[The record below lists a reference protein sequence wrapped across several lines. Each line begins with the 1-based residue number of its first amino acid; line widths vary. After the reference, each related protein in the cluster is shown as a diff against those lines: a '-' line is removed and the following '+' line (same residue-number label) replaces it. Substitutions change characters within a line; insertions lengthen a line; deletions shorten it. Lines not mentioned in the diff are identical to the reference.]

1 MIEWLQDRTELDR
14 IQERNKD
21 LLVLFFYADFSD
33 AAKRALAQ
41 IEDFKSNYN
50 KIPIYGID
58 VTKLRGVHKEFGV
71 TNVPTVVALQRGKD
85 AEKIE
90 GVQSAQFY
98 ARRIAGAHPVYR
110 KTSSGNTSPTAA
122 PRVVVYSTPT
132 CPACNSAKAYFR
144 RKGVR
149 FRDIDVSRDQQAAES
164 LMRRSGQ
171 MAVPQIDIN
180 GQLIVGFDQAK
191 IDRLLFH

>member
-1 MIEWLQDRTELDR
+1 MLEWINSKAEFDEIRKKNGEFLA
-14 IQERNKD
+14 
-21 LLVLFFYADFSD
+21 LFFYGDFSD
-33 AAKRALAQ
+33 SARRALQ
-41 IEDFKSNYN
+41 EIEDFKKNN
-50 KIPIYGID
+50 EKISIYGVD
-58 VTKLRGVHKEFGV
+58 VSRVKGIHHEFNV
-71 TNVPTVVALQRGKD
+71 KKVPTVLVIQKGKEI
-85 AEKIE
+85 EKIE

-98 ARRIAGAHPVYR
+98 ERSFNHANPVF
-110 KTSSGNTSPTAA
+110 KKSKKGNDSVA

-164 LMRRSGQ
+164 LVRRSGQ

-180 GQLIVGFDQAK
+180 GQLIVGFDQAR
-191 IDRLLFH
+191 IDRLLFN

>member
-1 MIEWLQDRTELDR
+1 MIKWINDKTELSLLR
-14 IQERNKD
+14 EKNKEF
-21 LLVLFFYADFSD
+21 LALFFYADFSD
-33 AAKRALAQ
+33 AAKRALPE
-41 IEDFKSNYN
+41 IEEFKRDNE
-50 KIPIYGID
+50 KLPIYGID
-58 VTKLRGVHKEFGV
+58 VSKVKGVHKEFGV
-71 TNVPTVVALQRGKD
+71 KNVPTVVTLHKGKD
-85 AEKIE
+85 VEKIE

-98 ARRIAGAHPVYR
+98 ARSFIGAHPALK
-110 KTSSGNTSPTAA
+110 KTAGNGKEAIAT

-132 CPACNSAKAYFR
+132 CPACNSAKSYFR

-149 FRDIDVSRDQQAAES
+149 FRDVDVSRDQQAAEN

-180 GQLIVGFDQAK
+180 GQLIVGFDQSK